1 MPWPIVSF
9 EWMSVVPAVT
19 SKAPVLQAPSPY
31 TPCETATLP
40 GYSCSRKADSA
51 VAYLEY
57 PQPPQYSM
65 RIPSCDMVEKA
76 LRIVVGKKRDDLL
89 AGCVLR
95 GFSPSFELGRRE
107 VRPDVL
113 E

>member
-1 MPWPIVSF
+1 
-9 EWMSVVPAVT
+9 
-19 SKAPVLQAPSPY
+19 
-31 TPCETATLP
+31 LP

-76 LRIVVGKKRDDLL
+76 LRIVVGKNATTCWPVACFVGSAEFQL
-89 AGCVLR
+89 
-95 GFSPSFELGRRE
+95 ELGGRE
-107 VRPDVL
+107 VRPYNRTVAC
-113 E
+113 